1 MSTSARVATI
11 MRTDWPEVS
20 ADTSIRR
27 AVALLV
33 ETRSAAA
40 PVTDDSGRLVGI
52 LTQKDC
58 FKPALYASYYQEWKG
73 SVGEF
78 MTRDVVALAASDDLT
93 SAAEAF
99 LAHPHRIFPIEEDGR
114 LVGMLRRSDVLAALL
129 SMG

>member
-1 MSTSARVATI
+1 MNTSARVATI
-11 MRTDWPEVS
+11 MQTDWPEVS
-20 ADTSIRR
+20 PDTPIRR

-40 PVTDDSGRLVGI
+40 PVTDDSGQLVGI

-78 MTRDVVALAASDDLT
+78 MTRDVVSLAASDDLT

-99 LAHPHRIFPIEEDGR
+99 LAHPHRIFPVEEDGR